1 MMDLGG
7 IWQDFG
13 LDRLEQGVEQLFP
26 QWEISLEEMFSRIM
40 SGDVWGALKE
50 IGRASCRERV

>member
-40 SGDVWGALKE
+40 SGDVWGALK
-50 IGRASCRERV
+50 GM